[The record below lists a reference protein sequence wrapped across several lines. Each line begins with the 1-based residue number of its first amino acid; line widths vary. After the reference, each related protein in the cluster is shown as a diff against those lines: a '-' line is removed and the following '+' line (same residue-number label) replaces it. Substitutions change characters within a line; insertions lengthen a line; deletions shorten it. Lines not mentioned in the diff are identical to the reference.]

1 MRERTAEV
9 AYLTELLARLKL
21 NAPASGIALFA
32 DADEWRGKPVQ
43 IGERIMTV
51 ADPADVALTIYV
63 SPDDAIALDLGAQV
77 KVYLNISPLAS
88 FDATVI
94 QASYETGMSPEGHPA
109 YVVKAALAAGE
120 APPRL
125 GLKGTAKIY
134 AQRVPLVYYLL
145 RKPLRSLRHAV
156 GI

>member
-1 MRERTAEV
+1 MQ
-9 AYLTELLARLKL
+9 
-21 NAPASGIALFA
+21 APADGIALFA
-32 DADEWRGKPVQ
+32 DAEDWRGKPVQ

-63 SPDDAIALDLGAQV
+63 SPDDAIALDQGALV
-77 KVYLNISPLAS
+77 KIYLNISPLAS
-88 FDATVI
+88 FDAKVI

-109 YVVKAALAAGE
+109 YIVKASFTPGE

-125 GLKGTAKIY
+125 GLRGTAKIF
-134 AQRVPLVYYLL
+134 AERVPLIYYLL
-145 RKPLRSLRHAV
+145 RKPLRTLRHAV

>member
-1 MRERTAEV
+1 
-9 AYLTELLARLKL
+9 
-21 NAPASGIALFA
+21 
-32 DADEWRGKPVQ
+32 
-43 IGERIMTV
+43 MTV

-63 SPDDAIALDLGAQV
+63 SPDDAIALDKGALV
-77 KVYLNISPLAS
+77 KIYLNVSPLAT
-88 FDATVI
+88 FDAIVI

-109 YVVKAALAAGE
+109 YIVKATFAPGE

-134 AQRVPLVYYLL
+134 AERVPLIYYLL
-145 RKPLRSLRHAV
+145 RKPLRTLRHAV